1 MKTLFVAPRFHPVR
15 GGYEWYVR
23 QLATSLARE
32 GLPVEVFT
40 TNAYDLEYFWLP
52 QYRAVEAASER
63 LDGVT
68 ITRFPVAH
76 RKWRRR
82 AGRLL
87 SYLPST
93 SLQALHA
100 APSFSVPSL
109 RAALAEAVFEQVHVG
124 PLPYNALLWEGIQAA
139 RRRRAKI
146 LATPATH
153 LGSEHDPVVRKHY
166 LRPFQIDLLN
176 QCDCV
181 LVATEA
187 ERCWLAR
194 AGVQE
199 EKLRRYSLGIELEEV
214 QQGNAARFRQRYAI
228 TEPVVLFLGTKAFE
242 KGATHLV
249 EAMERLWAAGLK
261 ARLVMAGPSLS
272 EFETF
277 MQSRPAGT
285 GQGIQDLGVVSGA
298 EKADLLAA
306 ADVLALPS
314 RVESFGLV
322 YLEAWAN
329 QKPVIGAR
337 TPATAEVIAHE
348 SNGLLVEFGD
358 TGSLTEALARLLS
371 NQALRRQMGEA
382 GYRKAV
388 SDHNWSRCWPTLAKH
403 FGVDAPAPVSEPNPI
418 R

>member
-15 GGYEWYVR
+15 GGYEYYIR

-32 GLPVEVFT
+32 GFPVEVFT

-52 QYRAVEAASER
+52 QHRAVEAASER
-63 LDGVT
+63 LDGVA

-93 SLQALHA
+93 SLRALYA
-100 APSFSVPSL
+100 APSFSVPQL
-109 RAALAEAVFEQVHVG
+109 RSALSQAAFKQVHVG
-124 PLPYNALLWEGIQAA
+124 PLPYNGLMWEGIRAA
-139 RRRRAKI
+139 RARRARV

-153 LGSEHDPVVRKHY
+153 LGPEHDPVVRKHY
-166 LRPFQIDLLN
+166 LRSFQIDLLN

-187 ERCWLAR
+187 ERGWLAR
-194 AGVQE
+194 VGVRE
-199 EKLRRYSLGIELEEV
+199 DKLHHYCLGIELEIV
-214 QQGNAARFRQRYAI
+214 QQGNAARFRERYGI
-228 TEPVVLFLGTKAFE
+228 HEPVVLFLGAKAFE

-261 ARLVMAGPSLS
+261 ARLVLAGPSLS
-272 EFETF
+272 EFENF
-277 MQSRPAGT
+277 MQSRPASAA
-285 GQGIQDLGVVSGA
+285 QGILDLGVVSGP

-306 ADVLALPS
+306 ADLLALPS

-329 QKPVIGAR
+329 KKPVIGAR
-337 TPATAEVIAHE
+337 TPATAEVIAHG

-371 NQALRRQMGEA
+371 NAELRRQMGEK
-382 GYRKAV
+382 GWRKTV
-388 SDHNWSRCWPTLAKH
+388 SGHSWSRCWPTLARH
-403 FGVDAPAPVSEPNPI
+403 FGVDAPAPASEPNPI